1 MPQSAGRHQRE
12 QIFYAPT
19 TAPKLKTANMRMT
32 TPKHRDCFDW
42 KTNAG
47 QTLEMIG
54 TEPFLVNTIPTT
66 N

>member
-1 MPQSAGRHQRE
+1 MPQSAGRHQRV

-19 TAPKLKTANMRMT
+19 TAPKLKTATMRMT
-32 TPKHRDCFDW
+32 IPKHRDWFDW

-47 QTLEMIG
+47 PTLEMTG
-54 TEPFLVNTIPTT
+54 TEAFLVNTITTT